1 MKIERCVC
9 NPLLTP
15 ADVKPS
21 RQDFKIDG
29 VFNCGVTEYKGEV
42 ILLCRVGFE
51 VLTALIALLMAS
63 VLSAMSLASFC
74 SSLV

>member
-1 MKIERCVC
+1 MKIERCVN

-21 RQDFKIDG
+21 RQDFKVDG

-42 ILLCRVGFE
+42 ILLCRVC
-51 VLTALIALLMAS
+51 LLYTS
-63 VLSAMSLASFC
+63 PSPRDS
-74 SSLV
+74 

>member
-1 MKIERCVC
+1 MKIERCVN

-21 RQDFKIDG
+21 RQDFKVDG

-42 ILLCRVGFE
+42 ILLC
-51 VLTALIALLMAS
+51 
-63 VLSAMSLASFC
+63 
-74 SSLV
+74 

>member
-1 MKIERCVC
+1 MKIERCVY

-29 VFNCGVTEYKGEV
+29 VFNCGVTEYKDEV
-42 ILLCRVGFE
+42 ILLCRV
-51 VLTALIALLMAS
+51 A
-63 VLSAMSLASFC
+63 
-74 SSLV
+74 

>member
-1 MKIERCVC
+1 MKIERCVY

-29 VFNCGVTEYKGEV
+29 VFNCGVTEYKDEV
-42 ILLCRVGFE
+42 ILL
-51 VLTALIALLMAS
+51 LSLIHIS
-63 VLSAMSLASFC
+63 EPTRH
-74 SSLV
+74 

>member
-1 MKIERCVC
+1 MKIERCVY

-42 ILLCRVGFE
+42 ILLCRVAE
-51 VLTALIALLMAS
+51 S
-63 VLSAMSLASFC
+63 VIC
-74 SSLV
+74 KK